1 MSSPQDSNNSDKAWR
16 DIVALFRRLCFMRR
30 MGKSEESL
38 QLLRDVMPGLIV
50 RWSGA
55 TGEPLKNK
63 RLRLAHMFHDEQ
75 LRVADAYALHELS
88 SMQLQQ
94 ELIPQLTKKIAQEIK
109 NVVASQLE
117 ANAARQ
123 KELGKEIQSLSG
135 QLEQE
140 SARRSAQEEVMNS
153 IQKTVE
159 DAVQNLAPA
168 PVRIPFDDI
177 PTIIDQINDEERR
190 THSSHKKNNIRPL
203 PFNAPHRADSA
214 DKIAGSPRTIR
225 EAVA

>member
-1 MSSPQDSNNSDKAWR
+1 MSSHQDSNNSDKAWR

-30 MGKSEESL
+30 MGKADEALQILSEVLPS
-38 QLLRDVMPGLIV
+38 LIV
-50 RWSGA
+50 QWSNA

-88 SMQLQQ
+88 SMQWQQ
-94 ELIPQLTKKIAQEIK
+94 EMVPQLTRKIAQEIK

-123 KELGKEIQSLSG
+123 KELGQEIQALSG

-140 SARRSAQEEVMNS
+140 TSRRSAQEAVMNS

-168 PVRIPFDDI
+168 PIRIPFDDI

-190 THSSHKKNNIRPL
+190 THSSHRKNNIRSL
-203 PFNAPHRADSA
+203 PFNAQQRADSA
-214 DKIAGSPRTIR
+214 DKTAGSPRTIR
-225 EAVA
+225 VAVA